1 MEETINDDFFK
12 NSNLPTLCL
21 SPELL
26 NKLKIKRKKRKRSSS
41 IRGNSPINLDIKEI
55 KIILVSIILLLL
67 FTVGVS
73 LS

>member
-12 NSNLPTLCL
+12 NSNLPTLYL
-21 SPELL
+21 SPEGL
-26 NKLKIKRKKRKRSSS
+26 NKLKTKRKRRKRSSN
-41 IRGNSPINLDIKEI
+41 IRGNNPINLDIKEI